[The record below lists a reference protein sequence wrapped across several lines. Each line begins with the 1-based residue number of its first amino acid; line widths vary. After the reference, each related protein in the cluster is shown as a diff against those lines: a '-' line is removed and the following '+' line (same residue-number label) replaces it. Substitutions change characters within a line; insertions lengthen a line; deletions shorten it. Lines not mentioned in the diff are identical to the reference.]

1 MNALQVTMMV
11 NKHYYNR
18 KEKQKIAETIIITTE
33 EFIEIKPKVLK
44 KKCYYYVNY
53 KLSNEIWFLF
63 PSVNQIPY

>member
-1 MNALQVTMMV
+1 MDPWRLLKYKQTIRGTVNALQVTMMV

-44 KKCYYYVNY
+44 KKMLLLR
-53 KLSNEIWFLF
+53 KL
-63 PSVNQIPY
+63 

>member
-1 MNALQVTMMV
+1 MDPWRLLKYKQTIRDTVNALQVTMMV

-44 KKCYYYVNY
+44 KKMLLLR
-53 KLSNEIWFLF
+53 KL
-63 PSVNQIPY
+63 